1 MKFGFVA
8 KHRGVWPVRLMC
20 EALGVSRGGFY
31 AWITRPKSQ
40 REQLDESISPHV
52 YQSFVASDRTYGA
65 RRVLMDVLELGY
77 RCGLHKIERLMKAQ
91 ALRARPK
98 RRAKPTDR
106 AGRSEVTI
114 GSNLLDRQFVADA
127 PNKKWVANFTYI
139 WTAEGW
145 LYVAAV
151 LDLYSRRVVGW
162 SMQSS
167 MTSQLVIDALMM
179 AIWRRGKPESLLHHS
194 DQGSQYTSD
203 QFQRLLVEQGI
214 TCSMSR
220 AGEVWDNSAMESFF
234 STLKIERVNRRGIYK
249 TRKEAKADVFDYIEC
264 FYNPK
269 RRHSTIGYVSPA
281 VFESMQ
287 YA

>member
-98 RRAKPTDR
+98 RRAKQTDR

-127 PNKKWVANFTYI
+127 PNKKWVADFTYI